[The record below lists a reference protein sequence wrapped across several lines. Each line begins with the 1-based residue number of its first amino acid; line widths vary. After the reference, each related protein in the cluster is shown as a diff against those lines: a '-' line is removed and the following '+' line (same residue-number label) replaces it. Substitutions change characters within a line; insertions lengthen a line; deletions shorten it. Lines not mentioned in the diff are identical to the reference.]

1 MMQDVLI
8 VTIVFVSFIVLVKIL
23 VDARTRHKLID
34 KGMVDEKLKY
44 LFPQHI
50 GGAPASLK
58 WGMVLIGV
66 GLAILLGQIVPH
78 RISEEITFACMFLF
92 AGLGMIIY
100 YFIAKNM
107 AEKSHK

>member
-1 MMQDVLI
+1 MQDALI
-8 VTIVFVSFIVLVKIL
+8 VTIVFVSFIILVKIL
-23 VDARTRHKLID
+23 IDARTRHKLID

-44 LFPQHI
+44 LYPYQMSA
-50 GGAPASLK
+50 APAALK

-100 YFIAKNM
+100 YFIAKSM
-107 AEKSHK
+107 TEKSKK